1 MEPGHYENLITQAL
15 RAQLRA
21 VNPDTFAVAEQ
32 ALNADRAA
40 LFLTRYLSG
49 LVGQLLGQL
58 AKNDEVTPQI
68 ELINRLIGYLQAQA
82 AELAPDLRV
91 EPEGSLLRAV
101 LPRVQVP
108 IALQNRLAEHLD
120 GIEPALRFSQS
131 ALFSGGNS
139 EISLDAELRKEI
151 ATADS
156 IDLIVSFVKWSGLR
170 LLLPALEAFA
180 QKGHRLRV
188 LTTTYMGATDFKAV
202 ERLARLPGAEVRV
215 SYNTAHERLHAKAY
229 LFGRRSG
236 LSTAYIGSSNM
247 SRSALTSG
255 LEWNV
260 KLTAQDSPA
269 ILAKFGGTFETY
281 WNSAE
286 FELFADTD
294 EHRQKL
300 RTALQQAGTPAP
312 NDAETLPNFRLR
324 PFPYQQEIL
333 DRLAT
338 ERAFHGRHRN
348 LVVAATGTGK
358 TVIAAF
364 DYARF
369 ARQMGGLP
377 RLLFVAH
384 REEMLRQARATFRHI
399 LGEANFGELWV
410 GTAQPAAY
418 DHLFVSVQT
427 FDAQRAILFERVL
440 TPAHF
445 AFIIIDEVHHVAAA
459 SYRPLLTL
467 FQPTILLGLTA
478 TPERA
483 DGTSILPDFDGA
495 IAAEIR
501 LPEAI
506 ARGLLVPFQYFG
518 VTDPVDYRAVRWNN
532 GKYATE
538 ELTQLYAASAARTA
552 AILNALPRYLLNPHA
567 ARALVFCVSREHA
580 RRMSEAFKDDGYR
593 AAYLA
598 SGDPTAADRRVVV
611 PQLRR
616 GELNYLCVV
625 DLFNE
630 GVDIPEVDTV
640 VFLRPTESLT
650 IFLQQL
656 GRGLRL
662 HESKEC
668 LTVLDFV
675 GQARAEYSYEQRFRA
690 LVGRTGTTVQ
700 HEVETGFGHL
710 PPGCSIQLEREAM
723 EAILENIRAATG
735 ANIRTL
741 VRRLQGFT
749 LESPLPLTLPYF
761 LAHTGFSMAD
771 IYRSR
776 AREDRGW
783 YALKRRADV
792 VGTTPAVTSAEEARL
807 VAAVWRLAQLNAPAL
822 IRFAQGVFGSTTPI
836 TDLLQRTHGDAL
848 GLMLYYLLA
857 QQPGPKA
864 GYATLADGLT
874 AFRTA
879 PTLAAE
885 AREVL
890 EVCENRVEIP
900 PQPLAVPFASPL
912 ELHARYSRDEI
923 LCAVGYWTF
932 ERAPAQREGV
942 LNLPALSTELLFV
955 TLQKSAKDYS
965 PSTLYHDYAI
975 SETLFH
981 WESQNA
987 TGEETP
993 KGRSYIEHG
1002 QQGKTIL
1009 LFVREQNQTDA
1020 GLTVPYVCLGPVR
1033 YVRHEGSRPMQIT
1046 WELATPMPG
1055 FLWHDAG
1062 KMAVG

>member
-1 MEPGHYENLITQAL
+1 MQPGHYENLITDAL
-15 RAQLRA
+15 RGQLRTVDA
-21 VNPDTFAVAEQ
+21 ATFAVAEQ
-32 ALNADRAA
+32 PLKADHAA

-58 AKNDEVTPQI
+58 AKNDELTPQI
-68 ELINRLIGYLQAQA
+68 ELANRLIGYLQAQTA
-82 AELAPDLRV
+82 DLAPDLRV
-91 EPEGSLLRAV
+91 EPEAALLRAV

-108 IALQNRLAEHLD
+108 RPLQDRLAEHLD

-139 EISLDAELRKEI
+139 EISLDTELRKEI
-151 ATADS
+151 ASADS

-180 QKGHRLRV
+180 RRGYPLRV

-202 ERLARLPGAEVRV
+202 EQLARLPGAEVRV

-269 ILAKFGGTFETY
+269 ILAKFAGTFETY

-286 FELFADTD
+286 FEVFADT
-294 EHRQKL
+294 EGHRQKL
-300 RTALQQAGTPAP
+300 RQALQQAGSNTPDNP
-312 NDAETLPNFRLR
+312 ETLPNFRIR
-324 PFPYQQEIL
+324 PFPYQQEML

-369 ARQMGGLP
+369 ARQIGGRP

-384 REEMLRQARATFRHI
+384 REEILRHARATFRHI

-410 GTAQPAAY
+410 GAAQPATY

-427 FDAQRAILFERVL
+427 FDAQRVAFFERVL
-440 TPAHF
+440 TPEHF
-445 AFIIIDEVHHVAAA
+445 AFVVIDEVHHVAAA

-467 FQPTILLGLTA
+467 FRPAILLGLTA

-483 DGTSILPDFDGA
+483 DGTSILPDFDGT

-518 VTDPVDYRAVRWNN
+518 VTDPVDYRTLRWNN
-532 GKYATE
+532 GKYAAE
-538 ELTQLYAASAARTA
+538 ELTQIYAASAARTA
-552 AILNALPRYLLNPHA
+552 AILDALPRYLLNPHA

-580 RRMSEAFKDDGYR
+580 RRMAEALQAEGYQ

-598 SGDPTAADRRVVV
+598 SGDAAAADRRVVV
-611 PQLRR
+611 QQLRR

-630 GVDIPEVDTV
+630 GVDIPEIDTV
-640 VFLRPTESLT
+640 LFLRPTESLT

-662 HESKEC
+662 HETKEC

-700 HEVETGFGHL
+700 HEVEAGFDHL

-723 EAILENIRAATG
+723 AAILENIRAATG

-741 VRRLQGFT
+741 VQRIQGFT
-749 LESPLPLTLPYF
+749 LETPLPLTLPYF
-761 LAHTGFSMAD
+761 LAHTGFSLAD
-771 IYRSR
+771 IYRNR

-783 YALKRRADV
+783 YALKRRANV
-792 VGTTPAVTSAEEARL
+792 PGPMPANEAPL
-807 VAAVWRLAQLNAPAL
+807 LAAVWRLAQLNAPAL
-822 IRFAQGVFGSTTPI
+822 IQFAQAVFGLATPI
-836 TDLLQRTHGDAL
+836 TDLLRPPHGAAL
-848 GLMLYYLLA
+848 GLMLHYLLV
-857 QQPGPKA
+857 QKPGPQA
-864 GYATLADGLT
+864 GYATLNESLAALR
-874 AFRTA
+874 AA
-879 PTLAAE
+879 PTLAIE
-885 AREVL
+885 ASEVL
-890 EVCENRVEIP
+890 EVCANRVEIP

-923 LCAVGYWTF
+923 LCAIGYWTF

-942 LNLPALSTELLFV
+942 LNLAAQNVELLFV
-955 TLQKSAKDYS
+955 TLRKSAKDYL

-993 KGRSYIEHG
+993 KGRSYMEHE
-1002 QQGKTIL
+1002 QLGKTIL
-1009 LFVREQNQTDA
+1009 LFVREQNQDAA
-1020 GLTVPYVCLGPVR
+1020 GLTMPYVCLGPVR
-1033 YVRHEGSRPMQIT
+1033 YVRHKGSRPMQIT

>member
-1 MEPGHYENLITQAL
+1 MEQ
-15 RAQLRA
+15 
-21 VNPDTFAVAEQ
+21 
-32 ALNADRAA
+32 
-40 LFLTRYLSG
+40 
-49 LVGQLLGQL
+49 
-58 AKNDEVTPQI
+58 
-68 ELINRLIGYLQAQA
+68 
-82 AELAPDLRV
+82 
-91 EPEGSLLRAV
+91 
-101 LPRVQVP
+101 
-108 IALQNRLAEHLD
+108 
-120 GIEPALRFSQS
+120 
-131 ALFSGGNS
+131 
-139 EISLDAELRKEI
+139 
-151 ATADS
+151 
-156 IDLIVSFVKWSGLR
+156 
-170 LLLPALEAFA
+170 
-180 QKGHRLRV
+180 
-188 LTTTYMGATDFKAV
+188 
-202 ERLARLPGAEVRV
+202 LARLPGAEVRV

-260 KLTAQDSPA
+260 KLTAQDSQA
-269 ILAKFGGTFETY
+269 ILAKFAGTFETY

-286 FELFADTD
+286 FELYADTD
-294 EHRQKL
+294 AQRQKL
-300 RTALQQAGTPAP
+300 RQALQQAGSSTPDDP
-312 NDAETLPNFRLR
+312 ETLPNFRIR

-369 ARQMGGLP
+369 AQQTGGLP

-384 REEMLRQARATFRHI
+384 REEILRHARATFRHI

-410 GTAQPAAY
+410 GAAQPAAY

-427 FDAQRAILFERVL
+427 FDAQRAAFFERVL
-440 TPAHF
+440 TPEHF
-445 AFIIIDEVHHVAAA
+445 AFVVIDEVHHVAAA

-467 FQPTILLGLTA
+467 FQPAILLGLTA

-483 DGTSILPDFDGA
+483 DGTSILRDFDNA

-518 VTDPVDYRAVRWNN
+518 VTDPVDYRSLRWSN

-538 ELTQLYAASAARTA
+538 ELTQIYAASAARTA
-552 AILNALPRYLLNPHA
+552 AILDALPRYLLNPHA

-580 RRMSEAFKDDGYR
+580 RRMAEALQADGYK

-598 SGDPTAADRRVVV
+598 SGDPNAADRRAVVQ
-611 PQLRR
+611 QLRR

-630 GVDIPEVDTV
+630 GVDIPEIDTV
-640 VFLRPTESLT
+640 LFLRPTESLT

-662 HESKEC
+662 HETKEC

-723 EAILENIRAATG
+723 AAILENIRTATG
-735 ANIRTL
+735 ANLRTL
-741 VRRLQGFT
+741 VQRIQGLS
-749 LESPLPLTLPYF
+749 LESLLPLTLPFF
-761 LAHTGFSMAD
+761 LAHSGFSLAD
-771 IYRSR
+771 IYRNR
-776 AREDRGW
+776 AREERGW
-783 YALKRRADV
+783 YALKRRANTL
-792 VGTTPAVTSAEEARL
+792 GASPAVVSTDEAHL
-807 VAAVWRLAQLNAPAL
+807 LAAVWRLAQLNAPAL
-822 IRFAQGVFGSTTPI
+822 IQFAQAVFGSATPI
-836 TDLLQRTHGDAL
+836 ADLLGQPQGIAL
-848 GLMLYYLLA
+848 GLMLHYLLVKE
-857 QQPGPKA
+857 PGPKA
-864 GYATLADGLT
+864 GYAALRDSLA
-874 AFRTA
+874 AFRAA

-885 AREVL
+885 ANEVL
-890 EVCENRVEIP
+890 ELCANSVEIP
-900 PQPLAVPFASPL
+900 PQPLAVPFASAL

-932 ERAPAQREGV
+932 EKAPQQQEGV
-942 LNLPALSTELLFV
+942 LNMPAQNVELLFV
-955 TLQKSAKDYS
+955 TLRKSAKDYS

-993 KGRSYIEHG
+993 KGRSYIEHE
-1002 QQGKTIL
+1002 QRGKTIL
-1009 LFVREQNQTDA
+1009 LFVREQNKDAA

-1046 WELATPMPG
+1046 WELLTPMPG